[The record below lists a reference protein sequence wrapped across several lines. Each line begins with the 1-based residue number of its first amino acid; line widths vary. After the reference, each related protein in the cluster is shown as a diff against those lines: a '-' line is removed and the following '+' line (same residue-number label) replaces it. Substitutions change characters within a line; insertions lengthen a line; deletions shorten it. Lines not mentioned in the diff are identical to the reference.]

1 MGILEI
7 ISGVLLIFCSVVII
21 LLVIAQEAKTNGMA
35 AMTGG
40 SDVYGDMQSRT
51 ADAKLAHLTKIV
63 GIAFFVLTLAVS
75 AISIFAK

>member
-7 ISGVLLIFCSVVII
+7 ISGVLLVFCSVVII
-21 LLVIAQEAKTNGMA
+21 LLVIAQEAKTNGMS

-51 ADAKLAHLTKIV
+51 ADAKLANLTKIV
-63 GIAFFVLTLAVS
+63 GIAFFVLTLVVG
-75 AISIFAK
+75 AISVFAK

>member
-7 ISGVLLIFCSVVII
+7 ISGVLLVFCSVVII
-21 LLVIAQEAKTNGMA
+21 LLVIAQEAKTNGMS

-51 ADAKLAHLTKIV
+51 ADAKLANLTKIV
-63 GIAFFVLTLAVS
+63 GIAFFVLTLVVG